1 MADARNKFTQPD
13 EDTPFGRHLKEVTRY
28 LNIGVPSFTGTY
40 NATLPEEERW
50 MIQVQVPGRMF
61 MPVTEPI
68 EFSFDAPTWSLGK
81 SMAAHI
87 AMGRIG
93 EVYHKDLKD
102 TIYQICGRRDEHWE
116 MISTRKDRSIAAF
129 IQELNQHI
137 RRQENQMCVDMLDLK
152 KAKTRIKELEEELKA
167 TREDYEEEI
176 EILVEK
182 NDDLIKKIGIF
193 MGDSTPVDEDEEPQE
208 ISPEDYIII
217 DGTDSEADSSDDD
230 DVDEAGADI
239 MESTAV
245 EYF

>member
-13 EDTPFGRHLKEVTRY
+13 EETPFGRHLKEVTSY

-50 MIQVQVPGRMF
+50 MIQVQVPGRTF

-87 AMGRIG
+87 TMGRIG

-137 RRQENQMCVDMLDLK
+137 RRQENQMCADMIDLK

-176 EILVEK
+176 KVLLEK
-182 NDDLIKKIGIF
+182 NDNVIKKIGIF
-193 MGDSTPVDEDEEPQE
+193 MGDPTPVDEDKEPKE

-230 DVDEAGADI
+230 YVDEAGVDI
-239 MESTAV
+239 MESTTV